1 MSQLPSVESPTK
13 TDPTPGLKPALKAVL
28 GSLDVNLDAELA
40 RYRRQKRVEQ
50 ADPFSVPGAGKSWSG
65 IELPS
70 VESSTANS
78 EEYAQA
84 PSKSGHS
91 ALLEAPWAEPMPQ
104 KLPDSSQNPP
114 GLPLTSSTEA
124 KLESKDISSVEPNL
138 ESEPSTDGPD
148 DYLESSEEL
157 LKGLDE
163 DGTEVIPEVI
173 PKSTQ
178 KKLRFPKSLL
188 TPLGLGSML
197 LFVAASATLLYVLA
211 NPNGFGRG
219 RVLSEKS
226 TDSKTESNEDAKTAE
241 PKSSAT
247 SVPKSPNLVQKEFGS
262 VDLETLGT
270 LEPKSNSS
278 SPLPEKPIGTPTP
291 TAVVNS
297 NSTASSGLEKIDSVL
312 LPESVQK
319 KNQAIAEAT
328 TAPTT
333 GATAIAKPTTEA
345 TTTTTEATTTTAE
358 GTATTTKATTES
370 TTATTTEST
379 TEATNKQPDGSS
391 STVPETTPLPAIP
404 EYEYVEPLGDYLP
417 DFYYIVMEYKND
429 NSLREA
435 RKWIPDAY
443 VREFPIG
450 VRIQLAALENEVS
463 AKETLEELTKLGGLP
478 AVLYKP

>member
-13 TDPTPGLKPALKAVL
+13 TAPTPGLKPALKAVL

-50 ADPFSVPGAGKSWSG
+50 ADPFSVPGARKSWSG

-70 VESSTANS
+70 VESSTTNP
-78 EEYAQA
+78 EQA
-84 PSKSGHS
+84 GARGKSGHS
-91 ALLEAPWAEPMPQ
+91 ALLEADWAEPMPQ

-114 GLPLTSSTEA
+114 GLPLTSSKEA

-138 ESEPSTDGPD
+138 ESESSTDGPD

-157 LKGLDE
+157 LKSLDE

-197 LFVAASATLLYVLA
+197 LLVAASATLLYVLA

-241 PKSSAT
+241 AKSSAT

-278 SPLPEKPIGTPTP
+278 SPLPEKPIGTPAP
-291 TAVVNS
+291 TAIVNS

-319 KNQAIAEAT
+319 KNQAIAEGTTAPTTAATAIAKPSTEAT

-333 GATAIAKPTTEA
+333 EATATTTATTEGTTATTESNTEGSTEA
-345 TTTTTEATTTTAE
+345 TTKKPEN
-358 GTATTTKATTES
+358 G
-370 TTATTTEST
+370 
-379 TEATNKQPDGSS
+379 PSS
-391 STVPETTPLPAIP
+391 NAPETAPLPAIP

-463 AKETLEELTKLGGLP
+463 AKETLEQLTKLGGLP
-478 AVLYKP
+478 AVLYQP

>member
-1 MSQLPSVESPTK
+1 MSQLSSVESPRK
-13 TDPTPGLKPALKAVL
+13 TAPTPGLKPALKAVL

-50 ADPFSVPGAGKSWSG
+50 ADPFSVPGTASSWSG

-70 VESSTANS
+70 VDNSSAANPEQAQRES
-78 EEYAQA
+78 
-84 PSKSGHS
+84 KGHS
-91 ALLEAPWAEPMPQ
+91 ALLEAEPMPQ

-114 GLPLTSSTEA
+114 GLPLTYSQEA
-124 KLESKDISSVEPNL
+124 KLESKDISSVEANL

-157 LKGLDE
+157 LKSLDE

-178 KKLRFPKSLL
+178 KKFRFPKSLL

-226 TDSKTESNEDAKTAE
+226 TDSKTESKEDAKTAE
-241 PKSSAT
+241 AKSSAT

-270 LEPKSNSS
+270 LEPKKSNSS
-278 SPLPEKPIGTPTP
+278 SPLPEKPIGKPTP

-319 KNQAIAEAT
+319 KNQAIAE
-328 TAPTT
+328 P
-333 GATAIAKPTTEA
+333 TAIAKPTTE
-345 TTTTTEATTTTAE
+345 
-358 GTATTTKATTES
+358 S
-370 TTATTTEST
+370 NTATTTESNTATTTESNTGT
-379 TEATNKQPDGSS
+379 TEAATKPPDEEGSS